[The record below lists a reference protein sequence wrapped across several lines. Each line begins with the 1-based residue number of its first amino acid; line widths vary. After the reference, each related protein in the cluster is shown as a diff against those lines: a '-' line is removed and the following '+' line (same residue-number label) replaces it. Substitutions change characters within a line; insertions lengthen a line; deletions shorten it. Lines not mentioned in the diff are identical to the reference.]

1 VIIFRNTLSASS
13 KQFYANQLDG
23 RLHCFYRSDGSIL
36 FATYAMR
43 KDVFLEVILWPSE
56 WEYAEMKKRTRYGV
70 EFVNLRV
77 PAEDKAKVTQW
88 MLDHEVELGD
98 MLDDL
103 VSSGYKISLNLDSGN
118 DCHLV
123 AITGSD
129 DAVYNRGLCMTSRA
143 GSPVEALYVGLYKH
157 YVLCDGKDWPI
168 PELGDQ
174 TYG

>member
-1 VIIFRNTLSASS
+1 MVIFRRTASTGF
-13 KQFYANQLDG
+13 KQAHADKLDG
-23 RLHCFYRSDGSIL
+23 RLRMSHSPDGSVH
-36 FATYAMR
+36 FATYAVR
-43 KDVFLEVILWPSE
+43 KGVYLEIVLWPSK

-88 MLDHEVELGD
+88 MLDHETELGD
-98 MLDDL
+98 MLDDM

-129 DAVYNRGLCMTSRA
+129 DAPNNRGLCMTSRA
-143 GSPVEALYVGLYKH
+143 SSPMEALYVGLYKH
-157 YVLCDGKDWPI
+157 YVLCDSGDWPA
-168 PELGDQ
+168 PETGDR
-174 TYG
+174 TFG